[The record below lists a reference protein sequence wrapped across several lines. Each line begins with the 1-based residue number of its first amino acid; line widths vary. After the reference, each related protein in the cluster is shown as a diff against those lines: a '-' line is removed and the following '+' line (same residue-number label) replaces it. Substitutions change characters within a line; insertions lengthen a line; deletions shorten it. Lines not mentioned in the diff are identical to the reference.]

1 MAEAED
7 VILHTAERASAT
19 AAALWR
25 RRPTEEAPGIALA
38 DVSRRLSVLIHAC
51 LGRSWP
57 LLPVDPEAAPNWLAR
72 RLRKLPPWADNQQP
86 QAFSDGL

>member
-25 RRPTEEAPGIALA
+25 RRPTEEAPASPWPMSAAGLA
-38 DVSRRLSVLIHAC
+38 S
-51 LGRSWP
+51 
-57 LLPVDPEAAPNWLAR
+57 
-72 RLRKLPPWADNQQP
+72 
-86 QAFSDGL
+86 